1 MSAAR
6 SAPPTLPRRIA
17 AAVFLPFAAAY
28 TLSYLY
34 RSVNAVIAPDLVPA
48 FALTPSQ
55 LGLLTSAYFL
65 SFAAFQLPLGLLLDR
80 YGPRRTDAALVLI
93 AACGALVFAAA
104 PDPGALIAGRALIGL
119 GVSGCLMSGLK
130 ANVLWFP
137 LARLPAMNGWMFFAG

>member
-80 YGPRRTDAALVLI
+80 YGPRRTDGILLMVAATG
-93 AACGALVFAAA
+93 AAVFAAA
-104 PDPGALIAGRALIGL
+104 SSAAALICGRALIGL
-119 GVSGCLMSGLK
+119 
-130 ANVLWFP
+130 
-137 LARLPAMNGWMFFAG
+137 